1 MEKERILVVDDEPII
16 RTLVKRVIKSLG
28 YQIDSASNAASAIEM
43 MSQKRY
49 VSVISDIKMPGKDG
63 IWFLKEIKKRYP
75 DTQVIMLTAS
85 DSLENAIASLN
96 FGAESYLLKPL
107 NIYELSHVIEKT
119 VEKMRLIIRD
129 REHKIW
135 MKEKLKTQKNKIEE
149 IFIGSTKALAASL
162 EAKDKYTEGH
172 SKRVT
177 EFSTSFSEFIG
188 MNKSFLK
195 KIKIA
200 GSLHDI
206 GKIGIRGVVLNKAGK
221 LTKREYDH
229 VKKHSVL
236 GEQIV
241 AQIIK
246 DRDIRLSIRHHHERY
261 DGKGYPDGLKGDK
274 ISLGARILALADSF
288 DAMTSHRPYRKAC
301 DKKEAMK
308 RIKENV
314 GTQFDPELAKDFLK
328 MIKKQKI

>member
-16 RTLVKRVIKSLG
+16 RTLIKRVIKSLG
-28 YQIDSASNAASAIEM
+28 YQIDSASNALSAIEM

-135 MKEKLKTQKNKIEE
+135 MKAKLKTQKNKIEE
-149 IFIGSTKALAASL
+149 TFIGSIKALAASL

-172 SKRVT
+172 SERVT
-177 EFSTSFSEFIG
+177 ELSTSFSKFIG

-206 GKIGIRGVVLNKAGK
+206 GKIGIRGLVLNKPGK

-229 VKKHSVL
+229 IKKHPVL

-241 AQIIK
+241 AQFVK
-246 DRDIRLSIRHHHERY
+246 DRDIKLSIRHHHERY

-301 DKKEAMK
+301 DKNEAMK
-308 RIKENV
+308 RIKEST
-314 GTQFDPELAKDFLK
+314 GTQFDPELAKSFLK
-328 MIKKQKI
+328 MIK